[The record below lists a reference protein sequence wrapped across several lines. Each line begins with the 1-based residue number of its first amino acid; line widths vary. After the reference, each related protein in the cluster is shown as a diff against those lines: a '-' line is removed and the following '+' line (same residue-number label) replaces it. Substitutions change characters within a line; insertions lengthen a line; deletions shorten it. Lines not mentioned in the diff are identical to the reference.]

1 MKRAIGFQLLILCLF
16 LPAAPALGQADAAE
30 AFEAGKAAFA
40 EEDYAAARD
49 AFARA
54 AETDNRNAEVF
65 LWLGKARYRLGEL
78 DEALEAWRRTLALS
92 PEEPHAKRML
102 AALRGVV
109 EDADTRLSLIRGL
122 LDRDLAGPA
131 HGEAQKLLRDEALT
145 DAQRAR
151 ALVLLGEAR
160 LLQGKPADALAQV
173 EEVRRLYADD
183 APTAE
188 LLLVEGKAL
197 LFPGLDHSSALATLR
212 KVVAEHEGT
221 PSAAA
226 AELVLIQW
234 RAGHDLTPAAAKDLA
249 AWIAA
254 HANHRDAWTA
264 RKALVQAYLELD
276 AREAP
281 PEADADLGEHERSAL
296 SGVTAAVAAA
306 PSPQEARAIVYDAW
320 KRIQA
325 RYVPA
330 GAHEALAA
338 ALEAL
343 LEPAAL
349 PRDAR
354 RKLRVELASARI
366 EIALSRLT
374 RLAEAGELPEGDMPD
389 VLAAAV
395 AACDA
400 VNRQFP
406 AEPIWG
412 RMAGLSHR
420 VLGLAGRVPWPP
432 SIDSLKAP
440 QQWAVEIALP
450 VIQSHADPKAVR
462 QALAVIAAIRSE
474 DRPADMENR
483 WSLVR
488 LLAGLQERV
497 AAAIPEESPH
507 RAGEY
512 WALARLA
519 HEVAQ
524 AEFSRNVSDGR
535 DEANAELSD
544 AQKTMIDALARLVE
558 NHAAK
563 GPEAASFLRDHLAPW
578 VARNHY
584 AAAEAAYEALLAALR
599 EQEQRRVR
607 LEIAALRA
615 RQVHERHRRLLA
627 AGRKVPAELD
637 PLHVQ
642 AIETCYALQAGLPAG
657 APELNGPRRLWNA
670 IIRHYEAL
678 ELHEVAEAAVLQRP
692 AEAVPKANAWAVLR
706 LAELRRA
713 AAEREMRET
722 LAEFEGDERIELTD
736 AFQQALAAYRSV
748 ITDHP
753 DSGLVHAAANGVFR
767 VGRLFQQR
775 GAYDVAV
782 RVYREFAEF
791 AGDRPRLAQSG
802 LGAAGVAERARY
814 AAASA
819 LDAKANDALN
829 KLLAERE
836 PDDPPPAE
844 LSEEYAAAIEAYTA
858 IITARPRGPLAHAA
872 LRRILSVAL
881 AYARAD
887 AWDVAEGVFAD
898 LQGAGLELRRPER
911 LDLARGVCK
920 LGPVLPD
927 HARKMLQALAA
938 PAPVPALPGIDG
950 QYDKLGTKTFGATFA
965 EDREL
970 YVTED
975 TAGGL
980 GFGSSGEENDGGF
993 RTGFEEEREAGGAPV
1008 ALPEPAKESA
1018 QKGETALPALRSPDD
1033 ADTRPGTAADELR
1046 RSDRLAA
1053 AAIRQSHAQQAAQ
1066 VARLRG
1072 RLTVRGNAAAGG
1084 RRAEEMPFLSEA
1096 ELARWKAAFDAAY
1109 QVFQAIR
1116 KAEPTSPTAEQAR
1129 GEILLMVDRWRT
1141 AGEWQRAAQLTERYL
1156 ADNPRDAE
1164 LPQLQLKASDDYLA
1178 WASEPVESRP
1188 SKQEM
1193 LAEVAERFATAR
1205 ERLADIVERFEDRKP
1220 VVHEAQ
1226 WSIATSWLTQ
1236 ARVVHGFSAVLARG
1250 QYVRAADE
1258 VRQVA
1263 GRFPQHPKI
1272 GEIPNMLWQIA
1283 EELAARG
1290 YHDEAIEV
1298 WTDLTVHYPTHS
1310 QALQARYR
1318 IAQTYQNRL
1327 GRPLKAAEAY
1337 MELNFARADDAAAQQ
1352 NIQDRIFGIGAQL
1365 KNEQRWVEAL
1375 HVLESFVA
1383 SFPKHA
1389 RAGEALTMVGQIH
1402 QSNQAWQDA
1411 IAAYERV
1418 ILEFPEGQ
1426 WVRTAKWAIAECT
1439 INLSQWREAMLAY
1452 YDYLKV
1458 YPGDANKPEAER
1470 RIGILKD
1477 LSRYQAL
1484 VDEED
1489 HKKAFDA
1496 QYQIAEIVLK
1506 QLSNRVKA
1514 IIEYR
1519 KVTEGWPESHL
1530 ADDALHQVGV
1540 TYLAMNKTGPA
1551 REALRRVAA
1560 EYPNSPLADDA
1571 MFRVGQSYE
1580 DEARQLSAVTRAESL
1595 ERAQLEAQHE
1605 AYSRF
1610 TQARSKLSRDVAKRV
1625 SELEAGGKGA
1635 QAELEAARGAAQLG
1649 QFSAT
1654 NAAVYAEQAG
1664 QEVQEMTARELA
1676 DRQDKINAALR
1687 EAVEAYDRAAKT
1699 PAADKADDALLRMA
1713 VIYAEKLDDSELAMK
1728 TYEEI
1733 VRQFSGTAVAEDASW
1748 RIARHYERQAEHD
1761 KAIEAYKAFLRNYRR
1776 SDRAG
1781 QAQFAVAENYEH
1793 QDKWVDAMDAYKN
1806 YITNFPDGPLVEK
1819 AREQINWIE
1828 KYRL

>member
-49 AFARA
+49 AFAKA

-65 LWLGKARYRLGEL
+65 LWLGKAHYRLGEL

-122 LDRDLAGPA
+122 LDRNLAGPA
-131 HGEAQKLLRDEALT
+131 HVEAQKLLRDEALT

-197 LFPGLDHSSALATLR
+197 LFPGLDHSSALDTLR
-212 KVVAEHEGT
+212 KVVAEHGGT
-221 PSAAA
+221 PAAAA
-226 AELVLIQW
+226 AELRLILW
-234 RAGHDLTPAAAKDLA
+234 RAAHDLTPDVAEELA
-249 AWIAA
+249 AWGAA
-254 HANHRDAWTA
+254 HEDHRDAWEG
-264 RKALVQAYLELD
+264 RKTLVHAYLDLA

-325 RYVPA
+325 RYAPA
-330 GAHEALAA
+330 DTHAALAA

-366 EIALSRLT
+366 ELAMVRLT
-374 RLAEAGELPEGDMPD
+374 HLAEAGELPGGDMPD

-432 SIDSLKAP
+432 AIDSLKAP

-474 DRPADMENR
+474 DRPADVENR

-497 AAAIPEESPH
+497 LAAIPEESPH

-524 AEFSRNVSDGR
+524 AEFARNVSDGR

-544 AQKTMIDALARLVE
+544 AQKTMIDALARVLE

-563 GPEAASFLRDHLAPW
+563 APEAASFLRDHLAPW

-584 AAAEAAYEALLAALR
+584 AAAEAAYEALLPALR
-599 EQEQRRVR
+599 EPEQRRVR

-627 AGRKVPAELD
+627 AGRTVPAELD
-637 PLHVQ
+637 LLHVQ
-642 AIETCYALQAGLPAG
+642 AIEMCYSLQADLPAG

-692 AEAVPKANAWAVLR
+692 AQAVPNANAWAALR
-706 LAELRRA
+706 LAALRRA

-722 LAEFEGDERIELTD
+722 LAEFKGDERIELTD
-736 AFQQALAAYRSV
+736 AFQEALAAYRSV

-767 VGRLFQQR
+767 VGRLFQER

-791 AGDRPRLAQSG
+791 ADDRPRLAQSG
-802 LGAAGVAERARY
+802 PGAAGVAERARY

-829 KLLAERE
+829 ELLAERE

-844 LSEEYAAAIEAYTA
+844 LSEEYAAAIEAHTA

-898 LQGAGLELRRPER
+898 LRGAGLELRRPER

-927 HARKMLQALAA
+927 HARQMLQALAA
-938 PAPVPALPGIDG
+938 PAPVPDLPGIDG
-950 QYDKLGTKTFGATFA
+950 LHEREEAWGATFA
-965 EDREL
+965 DDGEL
-970 YVTED
+970 SVKED
-975 TAGGL
+975 TAAGL
-980 GFGSSGEENDGGF
+980 GFFGSSGEENDGRWDTSF
-993 RTGFEEEREAGGAPV
+993 AGETLAPDTNKSM
-1008 ALPEPAKESA
+1008 PEPPAA
-1018 QKGETALPALRSPDD
+1018 PHPPGETELPALR
-1033 ADTRPGTAADELR
+1033 RPAESESAERPADELR
-1046 RSDRLAA
+1046 QSDRLAA

-1072 RLTVRGNAAAGG
+1072 RLTMRGNAAGG

-1096 ELARWKAAFDAAY
+1096 ELARWEAAFDAAY

-1116 KAEPTSPTAEQAR
+1116 KAEPASPTAEQAR
-1129 GEILLMVDRWRT
+1129 GEILLMADRWRT

-1156 ADNPRDAE
+1156 ADNPRDPE

-1226 WSIATSWLTQ
+1226 WSIAASWLTQ

-1352 NIQDRIFGIGAQL
+1352 NIQDTIFGIGAQL

-1439 INLSQWREAMLAY
+1439 INLSQWREATLAY
-1452 YDYLKV
+1452 YDYLKA

-1580 DEARQLSAVTRAESL
+1580 DEAKQLSAVTRAESR

-1610 TQARSKLSRDVAKRV
+1610 TQARSKLSRDVAERV
-1625 SELEAGGKGA
+1625 SELEAGGKGE

-1664 QEVQEMTARELA
+1664 QEMQQMTARELA

-1748 RIARHYERQAEHD
+1748 RIARHYERQAEYD

-1781 QAQFAVAENYEH
+1781 QAQFAVAENYER

-1806 YITNFPDGPLVEK
+1806 YITNFPEGPLVEK